1 MMLYFPLSRNHS
13 LLKMKIIKEE
23 ERRIRDSILRQR
35 AARDWGDDNYPLV
48 HRSWCHPS
56 VV

>member
-1 MMLYFPLSRNHS
+1 MMLYLPLSRNHS